1 MPQKS
6 MEHYP
11 MYMHNE
17 SCRGKGEGKG
27 LKNIWGNN
35 CWYLPNLMKNI
46 NLHIQESQKTPSSI
60 NLDPLLATSWN

>member
-1 MPQKS
+1 MVPQKS

-35 CWYLPNLMKNI
+35 CWYLPNLMKKLI
-46 NLHIQESQKTPSSI
+46 CIFKNLKKLQVV
-60 NLDPLLATSWN
+60 